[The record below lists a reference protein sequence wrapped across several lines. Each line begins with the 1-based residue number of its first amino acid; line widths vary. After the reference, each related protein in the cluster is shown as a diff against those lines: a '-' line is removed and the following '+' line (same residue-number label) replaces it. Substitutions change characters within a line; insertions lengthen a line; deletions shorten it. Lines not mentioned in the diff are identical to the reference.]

1 MATGAAKPQSPTPQA
16 GGQPAWQRLAPLAV
30 AFALGMAAG
39 CTLLG
44 RAALAPSATHL
55 LPHAC
60 HAPAPAAARSG
71 GSALPERHANV
82 TALYESYAHM
92 LEGVVTARV
101 FPEQG
106 SCADL
111 ECSGVGPMDF
121 AGRFGGG
128 DWPPQGLTMV
138 GTCRI
143 WNIKEAIEHV
153 VAAGV
158 EGDFVELGAWRGGAS
173 LYARAMLNALGQG
186 HRQVHVFDAWDAL
199 QQYILAKAYMA
210 VPVARVEGYF
220 SAFGL
225 TEGTHFVKGLF
236 KDTLPE
242 WRAQHEGRK
251 VAILRVDGNL
261 YSSHQVSR
269 VGGGGRGRR
278 RHCKRRQWHALTH
291 STLLAVPLTPTY
303 FAERLLQ
310 LL

>member
-1 MATGAAKPQSPTPQA
+1 MATGAAKPTPGSHA
-16 GGQPAWQRLAPLAV
+16 GGPQPAWQRLAPLAV
-30 AFALGMAAG
+30 AFALGVAAG

-60 HAPAPAAARSG
+60 HAPVPTAAHSG
-71 GSALPERHANV
+71 GSAALPERHANV
-82 TALYESYAHM
+82 TALYESYAHV

-111 ECSGVGPMDF
+111 ECRGVGPMDF

-220 SAFGL
+220 AAFGL

-261 YSSHQVSR
+261 YSSHQVSWR
-269 VGGGGRGRR
+269 GWGRGWAPPLRR
-278 RHCKRRQWHALTH
+278 RDQQAMHARALTH
-291 STLLAVPLTPTY
+291 SFTT
-303 FAERLLQ
+303 
-310 LL
+310 